1 MDKSELITYASA
13 ARILGISYSEAYNAM
28 RRLKP
33 KSKVGRTKCFDRNE
47 AAEALSQYFEAR
59 QAHYEEQ
66 ALFCEEIAEA
76 AYGLRYH
83 QETDNPTA
91 QFYDE
96 EAKRI
101 SSAFRIRKEAEGYM
115 KKTGKP
121 VQFRRYGDLPK
132 IPK

>member
-47 AAEALSQYFEAR
+47 AAEALSKYFEAK
-59 QAHYEEQ
+59 QLDHEEK
-66 ALFCEEIAEA
+66 ALFCQEIAEA
-76 AYGLRYH
+76 AYGLGYH
-83 QETDNPTA
+83 QESDNPVS
-91 QFYDE
+91 QYYDE
-96 EAKRI
+96 EAKRV

-121 VQFRRYGDLPK
+121 VQFRRYGDLPE

>member
-47 AAEALSQYFEAR
+47 AAEALSHHFKAR
-59 QAHYEEQ
+59 QAHHEEQ
-66 ALFCEEIAEA
+66 ALFCQEIADT
-76 AYGLRYH
+76 AYDLRYH
-83 QETDNPTA
+83 QETDNPIA
-91 QFYDE
+91 QYYDE
-96 EAKRI
+96 EAKRVL
-101 SSAFRIRKEAEGYM
+101 RIRKDAEAYM
-115 KKTGKP
+115 KKTGKT
-121 VQFRRYGDLPK
+121 VQFRRYGDLPE